1 MKRYKVIWFDDEFNT
16 LDIIR
21 EKAFVKGID
30 LIGFGNS
37 KEGIVELEERIENY
51 DAAISDGLFFKNPG
65 QSGDSVTDKALFE
78 VGLAMERLID
88 RKKLPW
94 FILSGQAKFTKEK
107 NSFADAFK
115 DNKVYDK
122 LNDDDLLALWE
133 IIKLEADKQPE
144 TQIRHEYSKVFEVC
158 TDKYIGATAC
168 KPLLEILRSFKDST
182 ILIDD
187 ELYFTQI
194 RIILEKVFRAA
205 NRIGLLHDKCLEGG
219 KVNLTESSLFLSG
232 EKTKYLDVSCE
243 KSHFT
248 KIISD
253 LVKSILFITGAAS
266 HTVDAEIKKN
276 INLTEY
282 RNTIST
288 PYLLYSLTFKL
299 MDILVWFK
307 SYADINQNV
316 SLNKSYWLP
325 KIVAIG
331 EMSEGKVINYNTEKG
346 FAFFKPN
353 NGGTNTIIPQ
363 LLVAKNSLV
372 NEMPIMVEIE
382 EYEDNRSGETKKR
395 VKQVEVK

>member
-1 MKRYKVIWFDDEFNT
+1 MNRYKVIWFDDEYKT
-16 LDIIR
+16 LNIIR
-21 EKAFVKGID
+21 EKAFINGIE
-30 LIGFGNS
+30 LIGFDNS
-37 KEGIVELEERIENY
+37 KEGIDELEERIENY
-51 DAAISDGLFFKNPG
+51 DGAIADGLFFKNPG

-78 VGLAMERLID
+78 VGLALDRLSD

-94 FILSGQAKFTKEK
+94 FILSGQDKFTKER

-122 LNDDDLLALWE
+122 LNEDHLVSLWE
-133 IIKLEADKQPE
+133 IIKIEADKQPE
-144 TQIRHEYSKVFEVC
+144 TQIRHEYSKVFELC
-158 TDKYIGATAC
+158 TDKYIGEDAS
-168 KPLLEILRSFKDST
+168 KPLLGILRSFKDST
-182 ILIDD
+182 ILFDD

-232 EKTKYLDVSCE
+232 ENTKHLEVSCE

-248 KIISD
+248 KIVSD
-253 LVKSILFITGAAS
+253 LVKSILFVTGAAS

-288 PYLLYSLTFKL
+288 PYLLYSLAFQL
-299 MDILVWFK
+299 MDILIWFK
-307 SYADINQNV
+307 SYADNNQDI

-325 KIVAIG
+325 KIEASGVI
-331 EMSEGKVINYNTEKG
+331 SEGIVLSTEKG
-346 FAFFKPN
+346 YAFFKPN
-353 NGGTNTIIPQ
+353 NGATNTFIPPH
-363 LLVAKNSLV
+363 LVANHSLQSD
-372 NEMPIMVEIE
+372 MPIKVEIE

-395 VKQVEVK
+395 VKRVEVK